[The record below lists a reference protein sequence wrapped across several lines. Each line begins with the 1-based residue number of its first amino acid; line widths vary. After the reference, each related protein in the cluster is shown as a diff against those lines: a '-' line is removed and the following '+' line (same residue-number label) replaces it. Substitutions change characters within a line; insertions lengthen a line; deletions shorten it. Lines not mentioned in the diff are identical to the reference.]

1 SPQTTSPSG
10 GGRAEGAGG
19 GQSGGGDILA
29 IVRRAEALSK
39 LLKSDDGQNLLAGY
53 RRAANILA
61 AEEKKGTKVAESV
74 SVDLIEHAE
83 EQTLYLA
90 LVAASENAAQAV
102 EAGDFEAAMH
112 ALATLRGPIDAFFDA
127 VLVNADDEAVRANRL
142 ALLTAVRDAIHAVA
156 DLSMIE
162 G

>member
-1 SPQTTSPSG
+1 VDAVFTMGLQDAKPMPGKENT
-10 GGRAEGAGG
+10 R
-19 GQSGGGDILA
+19 DILA

-61 AEEKKGTKVAESV
+61 AEEKKATKVADSV
-74 SVDLIEHAE
+74 SPDLIEQAE
-83 EQTLYLA
+83 EQTLYVA
-90 LVAASENAAQAV
+90 LISTSENAAEAV
-102 EAGDFEAAMH
+102 AAGDFHAAMH

-127 VLVNADDEAVRANRL
+127 VLVNAEDEAVRANRL
-142 ALLTAVRDAIHAVA
+142 ALLQAVRDAVHGVA
-156 DLSMIE
+156 DLSKIE